1 MYYLLRKANEGR
13 LERLI
18 APLLSGIGPL
28 LDGMLYPFDLKKKKI
43 PRGLCLLNLQKQ

>member
-28 LDGMLYPFDLKKKKI
+28 LDGMLYPFDLKKKKKF
-43 PRGLCLLNLQKQ
+43 LEVFVY